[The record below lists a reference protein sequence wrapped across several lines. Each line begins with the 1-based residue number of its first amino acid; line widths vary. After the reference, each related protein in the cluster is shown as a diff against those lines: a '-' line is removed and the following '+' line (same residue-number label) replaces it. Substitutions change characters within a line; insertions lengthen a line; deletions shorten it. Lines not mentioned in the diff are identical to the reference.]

1 MFNNRIVISSNGGLQ
16 EDTTKEEF
24 LSGFTLPKNRE
35 LMKVFRNLKY
45 VEQMGTGIIR
55 ILQKYDKDCFEFFP
69 NFIRVSF
76 PYNENTFAPK
86 KEKAKFNDDLSPLQN
101 SILSLIQDEPT
112 ITQETL
118 ATLLNTTKRT
128 IQRNIKELIDKNI
141 LSRSGSNRQGKWNV
155 KI

>member
-1 MFNNRIVISSNGGLQ
+1 
-16 EDTTKEEF
+16 
-24 LSGFTLPKNRE
+24 
-35 LMKVFRNLKY
+35 MKIFRDLEY

-55 ILQKYDKDCFEFFP
+55 ILQKYDKDCFEFFS

-86 KEKAKFNDDLSPLQN
+86 KEKAKFNDDLSTLQN

-112 ITQETL
+112 VTQETL